1 MSRSR
6 GRIACLLAGLTCVL
20 LGAAPVAA
28 AEEQPP
34 DVVVIVTDDQR
45 FDTLWAMP
53 LVQRE
58 LVAKGVTFDEAFV
71 VNPICCPSR
80 ASILTG
86 DYSHTTGV
94 YRQTPPFGRFE
105 WFRDGSALPT
115 WLDDAGYT
123 TGLFGKYLDGYQH
136 AALTGYV
143 PPGWDRWVAFV
154 HAAYYGY
161 KLTVDGTI
169 RTHGS
174 SIADYSTDVLAREA
188 VEFILGSDGP
198 LFLYF
203 SPAAPHWPATA
214 APNDAEA
221 FTDLPPWRPAAF
233 DERDV
238 SDKPP
243 WVRWLPPLTSE
254 RRAEIDALREDQ
266 YRSLLAVDRAVASIV
281 SALEVAGR
289 LENTLI
295 VYTSDNGLAWGEHRW
310 TKKEAPYEEVIRVPL
325 VMRWDAGAVR
335 SGTRSEAFALNLD
348 IAPTIVEAMGGVAP
362 VMEGRSLLPVLRGTV
377 PADWRDDFLVEHLVG
392 RNPVPT
398 YCAVRSRGWMYVRYA
413 DGEQELYDLSSD
425 PAQLDNLA
433 SSAELSGRLRD
444 LDRRLETL
452 CRPAPPG
459 YAPNDL
465 DIRVLVGTVG
475 LLGAFVFA
483 SVRSRRAVTKLTR

>member
-6 GRIACLLAGLTCVL
+6 RRAVLVLACLVSGL
-20 LGAAPVAA
+20 LGAVPVAGA
-28 AEEQPP
+28 KEQAP
-34 DVVVIVTDDQR
+34 DIVVIVTDDQR

-58 LVAKGVTFDEAFV
+58 LVAKGVTFAEAFV

-94 YRQTPPFGRFE
+94 YRQTPPFGRFD
-105 WFRDGSALPT
+105 WFRDGSTLPT

-154 HAAYYGY
+154 HAAYYEY

-169 RTHGS
+169 RAHGS
-174 SIADYSTDVLAREA
+174 SSEEYSTDVLAEEA
-188 VEFILGSDGP
+188 TDFILDSDGP

-214 APNDAEA
+214 ASSDEEA
-221 FTDLPPWRPAAF
+221 FADLAPWRPPAF
-233 DERDV
+233 GEADV
-238 SDKPP
+238 TDKPP
-243 WVRWLPPLTSE
+243 WVRALPPLTPE
-254 RRAEIDALREDQ
+254 RRAEIDALRRDQ

-281 SALEVAGR
+281 SALEEAGR
-289 LENTLI
+289 LGNSLI

-325 VMRWDAGAVR
+325 VVRWDGGGLQPGTT
-335 SGTRSEAFALNLD
+335 SGAFALNLD
-348 IAPTIVEAMGGVAP
+348 IAPTIVHATGIAAP
-362 VMEGRSLLPVLRGTV
+362 EMEGRSLLPVLRGRV
-377 PADWRDDFLVEHLVG
+377 PADWRNDFLVEHLAG

-398 YCAVRSRGWMYVRYA
+398 YCAVRSAGWMYVRYA

-425 PAQLDNLA
+425 PTQLNNLA
-433 SSAELSGRLRD
+433 SSAEASGDLRG
-444 LDRRLETL
+444 LRRRLEAL

-459 YAPNDL
+459 YAQDGRSV
-465 DIRVLVGTVG
+465 RVLLGVVA
-475 LLGAFVFA
+475 LFGAFVA
-483 SVRSRRAVTKLTR
+483 SALRSRRSVT